1 MPPLQFFL
9 VSPAFCSPGFF
20 SPGFFSPQF
29 LLSGI
34 PHGIPYGD
42 FSNRFHLMRVLVINC
57 GSSSVKFHLIDL
69 ADGSRSASGKIESI
83 GEANGKFQSH
93 QQALDHVVSEVG
105 EHSIDAVGHRV
116 VHGGEKFIEPAIIDA
131 DVIAEIDACA
141 IDAPLHNPFNLL
153 GINIARAKWPEIA
166 HVAVF
171 DTAFHV
177 RMPRRAREY
186 AIDADI
192 SEKYRI
198 RRFGFHGTSHEYVAG
213 VAAKALHSDVS
224 QLRIV
229 TLHLGNGAS
238 ACAVEYGKST
248 ETSMGMTPLEGL
260 VMGSRSGDI
269 DAGAVMSLLRSGDF
283 TVTELDDLLNRKS
296 GLLGLSGIGNDLRKI
311 EDRAAEGDDR
321 ARKAINVFAHRVR
334 KYIGAYAAVMG
345 GIDAV
350 VFTGGIGENSATM
363 RRRILQRLEFLGLV
377 IDEDLNRDASVR
389 DLSQAGSA
397 EQGADNATI
406 ISDSSSRVR
415 ALVVKTDEELMI
427 ARLTKRVVSEE
438 NEITVKKSIPVAIS
452 ARHVHLTQKTFE
464 ALFGAGATPT
474 VYREISQ
481 PGQFACEEKVNLI
494 GPRNRIDGVR
504 ILGPLRS
511 VDQIEIART
520 DEFKLGVDAPIR
532 DSGKVQGSAPITL
545 EGPAGTVNLTEGLI
559 CARRH
564 IHMHPDD
571 ASVFGVADRDIV
583 EVAITGGPRDLAF
596 GDTLIRVSEEYLLE
610 MHIDTDE
617 ANAAELGSDASGE
630 LICDTVSGAGAQ
642 LKKTRG

>member
-1 MPPLQFFL
+1 
-9 VSPAFCSPGFF
+9 
-20 SPGFFSPQF
+20 
-29 LLSGI
+29 
-34 PHGIPYGD
+34 
-42 FSNRFHLMRVLVINC
+42 MRVLVINC
-57 GSSSVKFHLIDL
+57 GSSSVKYHLIDL
-69 ADGSRSASGKIESI
+69 EDESRPLSGKIQSI
-83 GEANGKFQSH
+83 GETGGKFQSH
-93 QQALDHVVSEVG
+93 QQALDHVVSEMGTQNV
-105 EHSIDAVGHRV
+105 DAVGHRV
-116 VHGGEKFIEPAIIDA
+116 VHGGEKFVEPVIIDA
-131 DVIAEIDACA
+131 DVISEIDACS
-141 IDAPLHNPFNLL
+141 IDAPLHNPYNLL
-153 GINIARAKWPEIA
+153 GINIAREKWSEIP
-166 HVAVF
+166 HIAVF

-192 SEKYRI
+192 AKKYRI

-213 VAAKALHSDVS
+213 VAAAALRSDVS

-269 DAGAVMSLLRSGDF
+269 DAGAMMSLLRSGDF
-283 TVTELDDLLNRKS
+283 TVAELDDLLNRKS

-311 EDRAAEGDDR
+311 EDAAEQGDDR

-389 DLSQAGSA
+389 GGSGNA
-397 EQGADNATI
+397 ADNATI
-406 ISDSSSRVR
+406 ISDISSRVR
-415 ALVVKTDEELMI
+415 AIVVRTDEELMI
-427 ARLTKRVVSEE
+427 AKLTKRIAADE
-438 NEITVKKSIPVAIS
+438 NKLSADKSIPVAIS
-452 ARHVHLTQKTFE
+452 ARHVHLTEETFE
-464 ALFGAGATPT
+464 KLFGAGSTPT

-504 ILGPLRS
+504 VLGPLRS

-571 ASVFGVADRDIV
+571 AKVFGVKDRDIV

-596 GDTLIRVSEEYLLE
+596 GDTLIRVSEKYKLE

-617 ANAAELGSDASGE
+617 ANAAELSNNASGE
-630 LICDTVSGAGAQ
+630 IICDSVAGAGAL